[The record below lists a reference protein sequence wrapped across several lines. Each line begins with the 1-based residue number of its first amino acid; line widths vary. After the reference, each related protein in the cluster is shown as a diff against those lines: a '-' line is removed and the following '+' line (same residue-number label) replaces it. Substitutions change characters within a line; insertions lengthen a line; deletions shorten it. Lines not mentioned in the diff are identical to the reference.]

1 MSHPKVSVIIP
12 CYNQGDYIS
21 ETLHSLQSQNY
32 TNWECIVVDDGSTDN
47 TVRVVD
53 QFAQADLRIQF
64 ISQANGGSASARN
77 KGLKYIIGDYIQ
89 FLDADDLLDRS
100 KFEKQIQIMESNM
113 LDVSYTDYSYF
124 TSQNKLI
131 PRLRGA
137 FLSKTVLL
145 TLWGLGSSIPAHCFL
160 YRTSF
165 LKKNKIVFD
174 EAVKQRE
181 DWNFHLTVFK
191 HPLKSAR
198 LKGYLGAWYR
208 QNLTGKTSSYLK
220 MQEGNFRFLIIK
232 RPQLSFLEQLLWTLR
247 LSAELWQWL
256 LRMVKHRELQN
267 LKCIRLFFVQD
278 WKTLLFFVAALF
290 FLPIS
295 LPIIMI
301 RFIKEY
307 LCHEK

>member
-1 MSHPKVSVIIP
+1 MNKKISVIIP
-12 CYNQGDYIS
+12 CYNQGDYIADA
-21 ETLHSLQSQNY
+21 LQSLQSQSY
-32 TNWECIVVDDGSTDN
+32 GNWECIVVDDGSTDR
-47 TVRVVD
+47 TAFVVED
-53 QFAQADLRIQF
+53 FSKTDTRIRL
-64 ISQANGGSASARN
+64 ISKPNGGSASARN
-77 KGLKYIIGDYIQ
+77 LGLKMVSGDYVQ
-89 FLDADDLLDRS
+89 FLDADDILDGS
-100 KFEKQIQIMESNM
+100 KFEKQIQLMESNM
-113 LDVSYTDYSYF
+113 LDVSYTDYSFF

-208 QNLTGKTSSYLK
+208 QNPTGKTSSYLK
-220 MQEGNFRFLIIK
+220 MQDGNFRFLIIK
-232 RPQLSFLEQLLWTLR
+232 RSQLSSVDQLLWTLR

-278 WKTLLFFVAALF
+278 SKTVLFFVAALF
-290 FLPIS
+290 FLPLS
-295 LPIIMI
+295 LPIIMF

-307 LCHEK
+307 LYYEK